1 MLGLDQRAVK
11 IVWTV
16 FLFALTVVGV
26 YVVRNTVITFAL
38 ALFLAHLISP
48 VVTLVDRFTPE
59 SVPRNA
65 ALGFVYVVLIGAFIA
80 ILIPLGSAVAEDAA
94 SLARKL
100 PDVFRED
107 PLGRL
112 PLPGWVEPIR
122 ARLLGAVELWLTQVS
137 GNAVPLISRLAG
149 QLLSGL
155 GAVVSAVLIPILAF
169 FFIKDGKTLRRE
181 IVTSFPER
189 QRPLVGEILTDLQLL
204 LAQYIRAL
212 VILSMATFVS
222 YVAFLGIV
230 GAPYAVLLAGM
241 AAALE
246 FIPAVGPFLAAVT
259 ILIVT
264 WTGGY
269 AHWILLLIFLTVYR
283 IFQDYVL
290 SPALMSA
297 GVQVHPLLVLFGV
310 LCGAEIAG
318 VPGIFFSVPVIA
330 ALRLIVVRLRRRSSA
345 T

>member
-1 MLGLDQRAVK
+1 MLGLDQRAAK

-16 FLFALTVVGV
+16 FLFALAVAGV
-26 YVVRNTVITFAL
+26 YVVRNTLITFAL

-48 VVTLVDRFTPE
+48 IVTLVDRFTPAQ
-59 SVPRNA
+59 VPRNA
-65 ALGFVYVVLIGAFIA
+65 SLGLVYVLLIGAFIA
-80 ILIPLGSAVAEDAA
+80 IMIPLGSAIAEEAG
-94 SLARKL
+94 SLARRL
-100 PDVFRED
+100 PDLLKADAV
-107 PLGRL
+107 GRL
-112 PLPGWVEPIR
+112 PLPSSLEPFR
-122 ARLLGAVELWLTQVS
+122 ARLAGALDQWLNQVS
-137 GNAVPLISRLAG
+137 DNVVPLISRLAG
-149 QLLSGL
+149 QVLSGL

-169 FFIKDGKTLRRE
+169 FFIKDGKALRRE
-181 IVTSFPER
+181 ILTSFPER
-189 QRPLVGEILTDLQLL
+189 RRPVVGEILSDLHLL

-212 VILSMATFVS
+212 VILSMAAFVS
-222 YVAFLGIV
+222 YVAFLEIA

-264 WTGGY
+264 GTGGY
-269 AHWILLLIFLTVYR
+269 SNWVLILIFLTVYR

-290 SPALMSA
+290 SPALMGA
-297 GVQVHPLLVLFGV
+297 GVQIHPLLVLFGV

-330 ALRLIVVRLRRRSSA
+330 ALRLIVVRLRRRSAA

>member
-1 MLGLDQRAVK
+1 MLGLDQRALK

-16 FLFALTVVGV
+16 FLFALAVVGL
-26 YVVRNTVITFAL
+26 YAVRNTLVTFAL

-48 VVTLVDRFTPE
+48 VVTLVDKFTPAE
-59 SVPRNA
+59 VPRNA
-65 ALGFVYVVLIGAFIA
+65 ALGIVYVVLIGALVA
-80 ILIPLGSAVAEDAA
+80 IMIPLGSAVADDAGA
-94 SLARKL
+94 LARRL
-100 PDVFRED
+100 PELLKGDVVA
-107 PLGRL
+107 RL
-112 PLPGWVEPIR
+112 PLPGSLEPIR
-122 ARLLGAVELWLTQVS
+122 ARLAGAVEEWLSQVS
-137 GNAVPLISRLAG
+137 QNVVPLISRLAG

-181 IVTSFPER
+181 ILASFPPA
-189 QRPLVGEILTDLQLL
+189 QRPLIAEILADLHLL

-212 VILSMATFVS
+212 VILSMAAFVA
-222 YVAFLGIV
+222 YVAFLEIAGV
-230 GAPYAVLLAGM
+230 PYAVLLAGM
-241 AAALE
+241 AAVLE
-246 FIPAVGPFLAAVT
+246 FIPAVGPFLGAVT
-259 ILIVT
+259 IVIVAGT
-264 WTGGY
+264 SGY
-269 AHWILLLIFLTVYR
+269 SHWFLIFIFLSVYR

>member
-1 MLGLDQRAVK
+1 MLGLDQRALR

-16 FLFALTVVGV
+16 FLFALAVVGV
-26 YVVRNTVITFAL
+26 YVVRHTLVTFAL

-48 VVTLVDRFTPE
+48 IVTLVDRFTPVQ
-59 SVPRNA
+59 VPRNA
-65 ALGFVYVVLIGAFIA
+65 ALGIVYVVLIGAFIA
-80 ILIPLGSAVAEDAA
+80 TMIPLGSAIAEDAT

-100 PDVFRED
+100 PDLLKED

-112 PLPGWVEPIR
+112 PLPGWLEPIR
-122 ARLLGAVELWLTQVS
+122 ARLVEAIKQWLNQVS
-137 GNAVPLISRLAG
+137 ENAVPLISRLAG

-181 IVTSFPER
+181 IVTSFPQP
-189 QRPLVGEILTDLQLL
+189 QRPLVAEILADLHVLF
-204 LAQYIRAL
+204 AQYIRAL

-222 YVAFLGIV
+222 YLAFLGIV

-241 AAALE
+241 AAVLE
-246 FIPAVGPFLAAVT
+246 VIPAVGPFLGAAT
-259 ILIVT
+259 ILIVAG
-264 WTGGY
+264 TGGY
-269 AHWILLLIFLTVYR
+269 SHWALILIFLVVYR

-330 ALRLIVVRLRRRSSA
+330 ALRLILVRLRRRSSA

>member
-48 VVTLVDRFTPE
+48 IVTLVDRFTPE

-80 ILIPLGSAVAEDAA
+80 ILIPLGSAIAEDAA

-100 PDVFRED
+100 PDVFKED

-112 PLPGWVEPIR
+112 PLPGWMEPIR
-122 ARLLGAVELWLTQVS
+122 ARLVGAIELWLTQVS
-137 GNAVPLISRLAG
+137 GNAVPLITRLAG

-189 QRPLVGEILTDLQLL
+189 QRQLVGEILADLQLL

-212 VILSMATFVS
+212 VILSMSTFVS

-230 GAPYAVLLAGM
+230 GAPYAALLAGM

-297 GVQVHPLLVLFGV
+297 GVQMHPLLVLFGV

-345 T
+345 I

>member
-1 MLGLDQRAVK
+1 MLGLDQRALK
-11 IVWTV
+11 ILWTV
-16 FLFALTVVGV
+16 FLFALAVVGM
-26 YVVRNTVITFAL
+26 YVVRNTLVTFAL
-38 ALFLAHLISP
+38 ALFLAHLITP
-48 VVTLVDRFTPE
+48 IVALVDRFTPAQ
-59 SVPRNA
+59 VPRNA
-65 ALGFVYVVLIGAFIA
+65 ALAFVYVVLIGAFIA
-80 ILIPLGSAVAEDAA
+80 TMIPLGSAIAEDATT
-94 SLARKL
+94 LARKL
-100 PDVFRED
+100 PDLLKED

-112 PLPGWVEPIR
+112 PLPGWLEPIR
-122 ARLLGAVELWLTQVS
+122 ARLVEAIKQWLNQVS
-137 GNAVPLISRLAG
+137 ENAVPLISRIAG

-169 FFIKDGKTLRRE
+169 FFIKDSKTLRRE
-181 IVTSFPER
+181 IVTSFPQP
-189 QRPLVGEILTDLQLL
+189 QRPLVAEILADLHLL
-204 LAQYIRAL
+204 FAQYIRAL
-212 VILSMATFVS
+212 VILSMATFAS
-222 YVAFLGIV
+222 YLAFLEIV

-259 ILIVT
+259 ILIVAG
-264 WTGGY
+264 TGGY
-269 AHWILLLIFLTVYR
+269 SHWVLILIFLAVYR

-345 T
+345 A

>member
-1 MLGLDQRAVK
+1 VA
-11 IVWTV
+11 
-16 FLFALTVVGV
+16 
-26 YVVRNTVITFAL
+26 
-38 ALFLAHLISP
+38 
-48 VVTLVDRFTPE
+48 LVDRFTPVQ
-59 SVPRNA
+59 VPRNA
-65 ALGFVYVVLIGAFIA
+65 ALAFVYVVLIGALVA
-80 ILIPLGSAVAEDAA
+80 IMIPLGSAIADEAG
-94 SLARKL
+94 SLARRL
-100 PDVFRED
+100 PDLLKGDVV
-107 PLGRL
+107 GRL
-112 PLPGWVEPIR
+112 PLPTSLEPIR
-122 ARLLGAVELWLTQVS
+122 ARLAGAIDQWLNQVS
-137 GNAVPLISRLAG
+137 DNVVPLISRLAG

-181 IVTSFPER
+181 ILTSFPAP
-189 QRPLVGEILTDLQLL
+189 QRPLVGEILADLHLL

-212 VILSMATFVS
+212 VILSMAAFVA
-222 YVAFLGIV
+222 YVAFLEIA

-241 AAALE
+241 AAVLE
-246 FIPAVGPFLAAVT
+246 FIPAVGPFLGAVT
-259 ILIVT
+259 IVIVAGTSGYSHWFLIF
-264 WTGGY
+264 
-269 AHWILLLIFLTVYR
+269 IFLTVYR

>member
-1 MLGLDQRAVK
+1 MLGLDQRAAK

-16 FLFALTVVGV
+16 FLFALAVAGV
-26 YVVRNTVITFAL
+26 YVVRNTLITFAL

-48 VVTLVDRFTPE
+48 IVTQVDRFTPA

-80 ILIPLGSAVAEDAA
+80 IMIPLGSAIVEDAA
-94 SLARKL
+94 SLARRL
-100 PDVFRED
+100 PDVLKEE
-107 PLGRL
+107 PWGRL
-112 PLPGWVEPIR
+112 PLPGWLEPIR
-122 ARLLGAVELWLTQVS
+122 ARLVGAIEQWLTQVS

-181 IVTSFPER
+181 ILTSFPQP
-189 QRPLVGEILTDLQLL
+189 QRPVVGEILADLHLL

-212 VILSMATFVS
+212 VILSIATFVS
-222 YVAFLGIV
+222 YVAFLEIV

-241 AAALE
+241 AAVLE
-246 FIPAVGPFLAAVT
+246 FIPAVGPFLGAVT
-259 ILIVT
+259 IMIVAGTSGYSHWFLIF
-264 WTGGY
+264 
-269 AHWILLLIFLTVYR
+269 IFLTVYR

-310 LCGAEIAG
+310 LCGAEVAG

>member
-1 MLGLDQRAVK
+1 MLGLDQRALK
-11 IVWTV
+11 IIWTV
-16 FLFALTVVGV
+16 FLFALAVVGV
-26 YVVRNTVITFAL
+26 YVVRNTLVTFAL
-38 ALFLAHLISP
+38 ALFVAHLISP
-48 VVTLVDRFTPE
+48 IVTLVERFTPAE
-59 SVPRNA
+59 VPRNA
-65 ALGFVYVVLIGAFIA
+65 ALGIVYVVLIGAFIA
-80 ILIPLGSAVAEDAA
+80 IMIPLGSTVIEDAG

-100 PDVFRED
+100 PDVLKED

-112 PLPGWVEPIR
+112 PLPSWMEPIR
-122 ARLLGAVELWLTQVS
+122 ARLVAAIQQWVNQVS
-137 GNAVPLISRLAG
+137 ENAVPLISRFAG

-155 GAVVSAVLIPILAF
+155 GALVSAVLIPILAF
-169 FFIKDGKTLRRE
+169 FFIKDGKALRRE
-181 IVTSFPER
+181 ILTSFPEP
-189 QRPLVGEILTDLQLL
+189 QRPLVAEILADLHLL

-222 YVAFLGIV
+222 YVAFLEIV
-230 GAPYAVLLAGM
+230 GAPYAVLLAGLG
-241 AAALE
+241 ATLE

-259 ILIVT
+259 ILIVAG
-264 WTGGY
+264 TGGY
-269 AHWILLLIFLTVYR
+269 SHWVLILIFLAVYR

-330 ALRLIVVRLRRRSSA
+330 ALRLIVVRLRRRASA

>member
-1 MLGLDQRAVK
+1 MLGLDQRALK

-16 FLFALTVVGV
+16 FLFALAVVGV
-26 YVVRNTVITFAL
+26 YVVRHTLVTFAL
-38 ALFLAHLISP
+38 ALFLAHLITP
-48 VVTLVDRFTPE
+48 IVTLVDRFTPAQ
-59 SVPRNA
+59 VPRNA
-65 ALGFVYVVLIGAFIA
+65 ALAFVYVVLIGALIA
-80 ILIPLGSAVAEDAA
+80 IMIPLGSAIGEDAA
-94 SLARKL
+94 SLARRL
-100 PDVFRED
+100 PDLLKDD
-107 PLGRL
+107 PLERL
-112 PLPGWVEPIR
+112 PLPSWLEPIR
-122 ARLLGAVELWLTQVS
+122 ARLAGAIAQWLTQVS
-137 GNAVPLISRLAG
+137 DNAVPLISRLAG
-149 QLLSGL
+149 QLLSGI
-155 GAVVSAVLIPILAF
+155 GVVVSAVLIPILAF
-169 FFIKDGKTLRRE
+169 FFVKDGKTLRRE
-181 IVTSFPER
+181 ILTSFP
-189 QRPLVGEILTDLQLL
+189 QSKRPLVGEILSDLHLL

-212 VILSMATFVS
+212 VILSMAAFVA

-241 AAALE
+241 GAVLE
-246 FIPAVGPFLAAVT
+246 FIPAVGPFLGAVT
-259 ILIVT
+259 IMIVAGTSGYSHWFLIF
-264 WTGGY
+264 
-269 AHWILLLIFLTVYR
+269 IFLTVYR

>member
-1 MLGLDQRAVK
+1 MLGLDQRALK

-16 FLFALTVVGV
+16 FLFTLAVVGV
-26 YVVRNTVITFAL
+26 YVVRNTLVTFTL

-48 VVTLVDRFTPE
+48 IVTLVDRFTPVQ
-59 SVPRNA
+59 VPRNA
-65 ALGFVYVVLIGAFIA
+65 ALAFVYVVLIGALVA
-80 ILIPLGSAVAEDAA
+80 IMIPLGSAIAEEAG
-94 SLARKL
+94 SLARRL
-100 PDVFRED
+100 PDLLKGDVV
-107 PLGRL
+107 GRL
-112 PLPGWVEPIR
+112 PLPSSLEPIR
-122 ARLLGAVELWLTQVS
+122 ARLAGAIDQWLSQVS
-137 GNAVPLISRLAG
+137 DNVVPLISRLAG

-181 IVTSFPER
+181 ILTSFPQP
-189 QRPLVGEILTDLQLL
+189 QRPVVGEILADLHLL

-212 VILSMATFVS
+212 VILSIATFVS
-222 YVAFLGIV
+222 YVAFLEIV

-241 AAALE
+241 AAVLE
-246 FIPAVGPFLAAVT
+246 FIPAVGPFLGAVT
-259 ILIVT
+259 IMIVAGTSGYSHWFLIF
-264 WTGGY
+264 
-269 AHWILLLIFLTVYR
+269 IFLTVYR

-310 LCGAEIAG
+310 LCGAEVAG

>member
-1 MLGLDQRAVK
+1 MLGLDQRALRM
-11 IVWTV
+11 VWTV
-16 FLFALTVVGV
+16 FLFALVVVGV
-26 YVVRNTVITFAL
+26 YAVRNTLVTFAL
-38 ALFLAHLISP
+38 ALFLSHLISP
-48 VVTLVDRFTPE
+48 VVTLVERFTPAE
-59 SVPRNA
+59 VPRNA
-65 ALGFVYVVLIGAFIA
+65 ALAIVYVVLIGAFIA
-80 ILIPLGSAVAEDAA
+80 IMIPLGSAIAEDAG
-94 SLARKL
+94 SLARRL
-100 PDVFRED
+100 PDLLKADAV
-107 PLGRL
+107 GRL
-112 PLPGWVEPIR
+112 PLPSSLEPIR
-122 ARLLGAVELWLTQVS
+122 ARLAGAIDQWLNQVS
-137 GNAVPLISRLAG
+137 ENVVPLISRLAG

-155 GAVVSAVLIPILAF
+155 GAVVTAVLIPILAF

-181 IVTSFPER
+181 ILTSFSER
-189 QRPLVGEILTDLQLL
+189 QRPLVAEILADLHLL

-222 YVAFLGIV
+222 YVSFLAIV

-241 AAALE
+241 AATLE
-246 FIPAVGPFLAAVT
+246 FIPAVGPFTAAVT
-259 ILIVT
+259 ILIVAG
-264 WTGGY
+264 TGGY
-269 AHWILLLIFLTVYR
+269 SHWVLILIFLAVYR

>member
-1 MLGLDQRAVK
+1 MLGLDQRALR
-11 IVWTV
+11 IAWTV
-16 FLFALTVVGV
+16 FLFALAVVAV
-26 YVVRNTVITFAL
+26 YVVRNTLITFAL

-48 VVTLVDRFTPE
+48 VVTVVDRFTPAW
-59 SVPRNA
+59 VPRNA
-65 ALGFVYVVLIGAFIA
+65 GLGFVYAVLIGAFIA
-80 ILIPLGSAVAEDAA
+80 IMIPLGAAVADDAA

-100 PDVFRED
+100 PDVLKED

-112 PLPGWVEPIR
+112 PLPGWLEPIR
-122 ARLLGAVELWLTQVS
+122 ARLVVAIEQWINQVS
-137 GNAVPLISRLAG
+137 GNAVPLITRLAG

-155 GAVVSAVLIPILAF
+155 GAVVSAILVPILAF
-169 FFIKDGKTLRRE
+169 FFVKDGKKLRRE
-181 IVTSFPER
+181 ILTSFPEP
-189 QRPLVGEILTDLQLL
+189 QRPVVGEILADLHVL
-204 LAQYIRAL
+204 LAQYIRAV

-264 WTGGY
+264 GTGGY
-269 AHWILLLIFLTVYR
+269 SNWVLILIFLTVYR

-290 SPALMSA
+290 SPALMGA
-297 GVQVHPLLVLFGV
+297 GVQIHPLLVLFGV

-330 ALRLIVVRLRRRSSA
+330 ALRLIVVRLRRRSAA

>member
-1 MLGLDQRAVK
+1 MLGLDQRALK

-16 FLFALTVVGV
+16 FLFTLAVVGV
-26 YVVRNTVITFAL
+26 YVVRNTLVTFTL

-48 VVTLVDRFTPE
+48 IVTLVDRFTPVQ
-59 SVPRNA
+59 VPRNA
-65 ALGFVYVVLIGAFIA
+65 ALAFVYVVLIGALVA
-80 ILIPLGSAVAEDAA
+80 IMIPLGSAIAEEAC
-94 SLARKL
+94 SLARRL
-100 PDVFRED
+100 PDLLKGDVV
-107 PLGRL
+107 GRL
-112 PLPGWVEPIR
+112 PLPSSLEPIR
-122 ARLLGAVELWLTQVS
+122 ARLAGAIEQWLTQVS
-137 GNAVPLISRLAG
+137 GNALPLISRLAG

-181 IVTSFPER
+181 IVTSFP
-189 QRPLVGEILTDLQLL
+189 QPHRPLVAEILADLHLL

-230 GAPYAVLLAGM
+230 GAPYAVLLAGT

-259 ILIVT
+259 ILIAT
-264 WTGGY
+264 GTGGY
-269 AHWILLLIFLTVYR
+269 SHWVLLLIFLTVYR

-290 SPALMSA
+290 SPALMGA

>member
-1 MLGLDQRAVK
+1 MLGLDQRALK

-16 FLFALTVVGV
+16 FLFALAVVGV
-26 YVVRNTVITFAL
+26 YVVRTTLVTFAL

-48 VVTLVDRFTPE
+48 IVALVDRFTPAQ
-59 SVPRNA
+59 VPRNA
-65 ALGFVYVVLIGAFIA
+65 ALAFVYVVLIGAFVA
-80 ILIPLGSAVAEDAA
+80 IMIPLGSAVAEDAT

-100 PDVFRED
+100 PDVLKED

-112 PLPGWVEPIR
+112 PLPGWLEPIR
-122 ARLLGAVELWLTQVS
+122 ARLVEAIKQWLSQVS
-137 GNAVPLISRLAG
+137 QNAVPLISRLAG

-181 IVTSFPER
+181 IVTSFPQP
-189 QRPLVGEILTDLQLL
+189 QRPVVAEILADLHLL
-204 LAQYIRAL
+204 FAQYIRAL

-222 YVAFLGIV
+222 YLAFLGIV

-246 FIPAVGPFLAAVT
+246 FIPAVGPFLGAVT
-259 ILIVT
+259 ILIVAG
-264 WTGGY
+264 TGGY
-269 AHWILLLIFLTVYR
+269 SHWVLILIFLAVYR

-330 ALRLIVVRLRRRSSA
+330 ALRLIIVRLRRRASA

>member
-1 MLGLDQRAVK
+1 MLGLDQRALK

-16 FLFALTVVGV
+16 FLFALAVVGV
-26 YVVRNTVITFAL
+26 YVVRNTLITFAL

-48 VVTLVDRFTPE
+48 IVTLVDRFTPAQ
-59 SVPRNA
+59 VPRNA

-80 ILIPLGSAVAEDAA
+80 IMMPLGAAIAEDAA
-94 SLARKL
+94 SLARRL
-100 PDVFRED
+100 PDVLKED

-112 PLPGWVEPIR
+112 PLSGWLEPIR
-122 ARLLGAVELWLTQVS
+122 ARLVGAIEQWLTQVS

-181 IVTSFPER
+181 IVTSFPQPR
-189 QRPLVGEILTDLQLL
+189 RPLVAEILSDLHLL

-222 YVAFLGIV
+222 YIAFLGIV

-246 FIPAVGPFLAAVT
+246 FIPAIGPFLAAVT

-269 AHWILLLIFLTVYR
+269 SHWVLILIFLTVYR

-345 T
+345 I

>member
-1 MLGLDQRAVK
+1 MLGLDQRALK

-16 FLFALTVVGV
+16 FLFALAVVGV
-26 YVVRNTVITFAL
+26 YVVRHTLVTFAL

-48 VVTLVDRFTPE
+48 IVTLVDRFTPAQ
-59 SVPRNA
+59 VPRNA
-65 ALGFVYVVLIGAFIA
+65 ALAFVYVVLIGALVA
-80 ILIPLGSAVAEDAA
+80 IMIPLGSAIAEDAA
-94 SLARKL
+94 SLARRL
-100 PDVFRED
+100 PDLLKDD
-107 PLGRL
+107 PLERL
-112 PLPGWVEPIR
+112 PLPSWLEPIR
-122 ARLLGAVELWLTQVS
+122 ARLAGAVAQWLTQVS
-137 GNAVPLISRLAG
+137 DNAVPLISRLAG
-149 QLLSGL
+149 QLLSGI

-169 FFIKDGKTLRRE
+169 FFVKDGKTLRRE
-181 IVTSFPER
+181 ILTSFPQSKR
-189 QRPLVGEILTDLQLL
+189 ALVGEILSDLHLL

-212 VILSMATFVS
+212 VILSMATFVA
-222 YVAFLGIV
+222 YVAFLAIV

-241 AAALE
+241 AAVLE
-246 FIPAVGPFLAAVT
+246 FIPAVGPFLGAVT
-259 ILIVT
+259 IVVVAGTSGYSHWFLIF
-264 WTGGY
+264 
-269 AHWILLLIFLTVYR
+269 IFLTVYR

-330 ALRLIVVRLRRRSSA
+330 ALRLILVRLRRRSSA

>member
-1 MLGLDQRAVK
+1 MLGLDQRALK

-16 FLFALTVVGV
+16 FLFALAVVGV
-26 YVVRNTVITFAL
+26 YVVRNTLITFAL

-48 VVTLVDRFTPE
+48 IVTLVDRFTPAQ
-59 SVPRNA
+59 VPRNA

-80 ILIPLGSAVAEDAA
+80 IMIPLGAAIAEDAA
-94 SLARKL
+94 SLARRL
-100 PDVFRED
+100 PDVLKED

-112 PLPGWVEPIR
+112 PLSGWLEPIR
-122 ARLLGAVELWLTQVS
+122 ARLVGAIEQWLTQVS

-181 IVTSFPER
+181 IVTSFPQPR
-189 QRPLVGEILTDLQLL
+189 RPLVAEILSDLHLL

-222 YVAFLGIV
+222 YIAFLGIV

-246 FIPAVGPFLAAVT
+246 FIPAIGPFLAAVT

-269 AHWILLLIFLTVYR
+269 SHWVLILIFLTVYR

-345 T
+345 I

>member
-1 MLGLDQRAVK
+1 MLGLDQRALR
-11 IVWTV
+11 IAWTV
-16 FLFALTVVGV
+16 FLLALAVAGV
-26 YVVRNTVITFAL
+26 YVVRNTLLTFAL

-48 VVTLVDRFTPE
+48 IVTVVDRFTPA

-65 ALGFVYVVLIGAFIA
+65 GLGFVYVVLIGAFIA
-80 ILIPLGSAVAEDAA
+80 IMVPIGAAVADDAA

-100 PDVFRED
+100 PDVLKED

-112 PLPGWVEPIR
+112 PLPGWLEPIR
-122 ARLLGAVELWLTQVS
+122 ARLVGAIGQWLNQVS

-149 QLLSGL
+149 QLLSEL
-155 GAVVSAVLIPILAF
+155 GALVSAVLIPILAF
-169 FFIKDGKTLRRE
+169 FFIKDGKKLRRE
-181 IVTSFPER
+181 ILTSFPER
-189 QRPLVGEILTDLQLL
+189 QRPVVGEILADLHLL

-222 YVAFLGIV
+222 YVAFLEFI

-246 FIPAVGPFLAAVT
+246 FIPAVGPFLGALT
-259 ILIVT
+259 ILIVAG
-264 WTGGY
+264 TGGY
-269 AHWILLLIFLTVYR
+269 SHWFLILIFLAVYR

>member
-1 MLGLDQRAVK
+1 MLGLDQRALK
-11 IVWTV
+11 IAWTV
-16 FLFALTVVGV
+16 FLFALAVAGV

-48 VVTLVDRFTPE
+48 IVTMVDRFTP
-59 SVPRNA
+59 SQVPRNA
-65 ALGFVYVVLIGAFIA
+65 ALGIVYVVLIAAFIA
-80 ILIPLGSAVAEDAA
+80 VMIPLGSAIAEDAA
-94 SLARKL
+94 SLARRL
-100 PDVFRED
+100 PDVLKED

-112 PLPGWVEPIR
+112 PLPGWLEPIR
-122 ARLLGAVELWLTQVS
+122 ARLVGAIEQWLTQVS
-137 GNAVPLISRLAG
+137 ANAVPLISRLAG

-181 IVTSFPER
+181 IVTSFPQP
-189 QRPLVGEILTDLQLL
+189 QRPLVAEILADLHLL

-259 ILIVT
+259 ILIAT
-264 WTGGY
+264 GTGGY
-269 AHWILLLIFLTVYR
+269 SHWVLILIFLTVYR

-290 SPALMSA
+290 SPALMGA

>member
-1 MLGLDQRAVK
+1 MLGLDQRALK

-16 FLFALTVVGV
+16 FLFALAVVGV
-26 YVVRNTVITFAL
+26 YVVRTTLVTFAL

-48 VVTLVDRFTPE
+48 IVALLDRFTPAQ
-59 SVPRNA
+59 VPRNA
-65 ALGFVYVVLIGAFIA
+65 ALTFVYVVLIGAFVA
-80 ILIPLGSAVAEDAA
+80 IMIPLGSAVAEDAT

-100 PDVFRED
+100 PDVLNED

-112 PLPGWVEPIR
+112 PLPGWLEPIR
-122 ARLLGAVELWLTQVS
+122 ARLVEAIKQWLSQVS
-137 GNAVPLISRLAG
+137 QNAVPLISRLAG

-181 IVTSFPER
+181 IVTSFPQP
-189 QRPLVGEILTDLQLL
+189 QRPVVAEILADLHLL
-204 LAQYIRAL
+204 FAQYIRAL

-222 YVAFLGIV
+222 YLAFLGIV

-246 FIPAVGPFLAAVT
+246 FIPAVGPFLGAVT
-259 ILIVT
+259 ILIVAG
-264 WTGGY
+264 TGGY
-269 AHWILLLIFLTVYR
+269 SHWALILIFLAVYR